1 MLDLNLQKRVST
13 KDSLSVDNK
22 INTRDE
28 LKNEIENIKNEVL
41 NKQKIIEN
49 VRNINDKTKNYEKVF
64 DSNERLY
71 YTWFKNQQAKDINN
85 YRKKSKLTELYY
97 YNKTKEEI
105 IKNDMEQKYFGEE
118 HK

>member
-13 KDSLSVDNK
+13 KDSFSVDNK

-28 LKNEIENIKNEVL
+28 LLKEIEDIKNEVL
-41 NKQKIIEN
+41 NKQKIIDN
-49 VRNINDKTKNYEKVF
+49 ARDDKIKNNAKVF